1 MIRKL
6 PYSRMN
12 VNWENIVK
20 LRDED
25 YSYKKYG
32 KEEHIII

>member
-1 MIRKL
+1 
-6 PYSRMN
+6 MN

-25 YSYKKYG
+25 YSYKNMVE
-32 KEEHIII
+32 EEHIII